1 MTESRTETP
10 QTAQPSAPAQKT
22 PAASP
27 SSTKGGGPTVKKKRG
42 GWWVALVIVVL
53 IAVALAIALWYQQR
67 QFHRTTALL
76 SNQAQSSA
84 QAASQASAQA
94 QQAISMV
101 RLQASRVSTLQAS
114 LRDAQEQV
122 HALGQA
128 LQNLTDSG
136 SDLALVNDVDHMV
149 TIANQQLTLN
159 GNVANAIIALESA
172 QSRLARANRPALASL
187 QQTLNGDLDHLRAAS
202 VVDVAAVSAQ
212 LKQLDGLVGHAAL
225 LVPDAAAPQLASSA
239 SSSTGP
245 SSAPAE
251 PGAGGTGWR
260 HALNVVRGWWDSAWS
275 STSNELAHL
284 VSIRRVSDPAAL
296 LMSPDQAHQLRENL
310 HLRIMTAQLAL
321 MMRQQSVW
329 TAETQALEQA
339 LNTRFDTKDPQ
350 TRKALELIASLARIP
365 VAAKPPGVGNSLQAI
380 EALREAE
387 ARRSQAMP
395 SADAAS
401 SASTNPSGKAA
412 VGASTN
418 SNGNA
423 AAASGKAGGNAS
435 SGSAASPASSV
446 KPQE

>member
-10 QTAQPSAPAQKT
+10 QTAQPSASAQKT
-22 PAASP
+22 SAASP
-27 SSTKGGGPTVKKKRG
+27 SSTKSGGSAVKKKRG

-67 QFHRTTALL
+67 QFHQTSALL
-76 SNQAQSSA
+76 SSQAQSSA

-101 RLQASRVSTLQAS
+101 RLQASRVSALQAS
-114 LRDAQEQV
+114 LQDAQEQV

-187 QQTLNGDLDHLRAAS
+187 QQTLNGDLDRLRAAS
-202 VVDVAAVSAQ
+202 VVDVAAVSTQ
-212 LKQLDGLVGHAAL
+212 LRQLDGLVGHAAL
-225 LVPDAAAPQLASSA
+225 LIPDAAAPRLASSV
-239 SSSTGP
+239 SSSADAPPT
-245 SSAPAE
+245 PAE

-260 HALNVVRGWWDSAWS
+260 HALNVVRGWWHSAWS

-310 HLRIMTAQLAL
+310 HMRIMTAQLAL

-329 TAETQALEQA
+329 NAETQALEQA

-350 TRKALELIASLARIP
+350 TRKALELVASLARTQ
-365 VAAKPPGVGNSLQAI
+365 VAAKPPGVENSLQAI

-387 ARRSQAMP
+387 SRRGQAMP

-401 SASTNPSGKAA
+401 TMSTHS
-412 VGASTN
+412 S
-418 SNGNA
+418 
-423 AAASGKAGGNAS
+423 GNAS
-435 SGSAASPASSV
+435 SGSAASAASSV